1 MALSGSF
8 SSFPVVD
15 LGLYCMWTAEQN
27 ASDNYSDL
35 TLRVYL
41 QYRTL
46 NIGQITGSTI
56 SINGV
61 TETFATPAIHDTTG
75 GMKTRLLKTK
85 TIRIQHDEG
94 GFKTGV
100 VLSAYW
106 PCSIS
111 LHGTEVTAIT
121 ASDNVALD
129 PIDRKGPT
137 FTLSAV
143 GATDTSVTLKAVASA
158 ACDTW
163 KYEKDFDGTW
173 AAIPNAGETE
183 ATFTV
188 NGLSPDDTHSFRVK
202 ARKKL
207 NLVEGVSSQF
217 GVATKTVSRL
227 NDAAN
232 ITADTATIRL
242 YVNATVNNSSCTH
255 TIEILKDS
263 TVIVTVSSLSWS
275 QGTAGRTVTLSARAK
290 DALQTAM
297 MSVKSMP
304 VTIRLTSYSGSTQV
318 GSPTTVETE
327 AVTTEG
333 NSAPT
338 IEGMTLTDED
348 QYTSI
353 MTHEEVFVQHASQLL
368 VTPGRVTSRNAAT
381 ITKYA
386 VYCGSKY
393 VECADARDPLMIGSI
408 EESGNV
414 EVRLIVTDSRGYTAT
429 LSQIITV
436 LPLTDPELTGFSL
449 VRDTTDATNA
459 NMDFTGTICSAVCG
473 SEMNG
478 IAYIQYRMKQ
488 TNTDTYGEYVSL
500 LRDITL
506 TGTDFS
512 LEDYVID
519 RVDDDKSYDLHLHVV
534 DNFGRQLDRY
544 AVIPKAKPVVA
555 LRDGM
560 VGINKAEPSVALDVD
575 GGASFTGEVKAAS
588 FLGSVAPANLAS
600 AVTVSKGGT
609 GSTTAAGARSSLG
622 IKGTSL
628 YNSTLT
634 TGSTTFSYSSYNAYA
649 IIGTT
654 AGSTVRCAILVPKI
668 ALTTTAVTY
677 CISDGTARQEFTLKY
692 SGLTVTLT
700 MGTGGGSILRIIGI
714 N

>member
-15 LGLYCMWTAEQN
+15 LGLYCTWTAEQN
-27 ASDNYSDL
+27 AADNYSDL

-75 GMKTRLLKTK
+75 GMKTRLVKTK
-85 TIRIQHDEG
+85 TVRIQHDEG
-94 GFKTGV
+94 GFKTSV
-100 VLSAYW
+100 ALAANW
-106 PCSIS
+106 PCDIA
-111 LHGTEVTAIT
+111 LHGTTVAAIT
-121 ASDNVALD
+121 ASDNVTLD
-129 PIDRKGPT
+129 PIDRKGPSI
-137 FTLSAV
+137 TLAVESASET
-143 GATDTSVTLKAVASA
+143 GVTLKAAANA

-163 KYEKDFDGTW
+163 KYEIDDSGTWMAIAGDGTDV
-173 AAIPNAGETE
+173 
-183 ATFTV
+183 TFTV
-188 NGLSPDDTHSFRVK
+188 SGLSVDRGYYFRVK

-207 NLVEGVSSQF
+207 NHVEGTSAQIGVTTTNVS
-217 GVATKTVSRL
+217 KL
-227 NDAAN
+227 NSSAI
-232 ITADTATIRL
+232 ITADAATVRFN
-242 YVNATVNNSSCTH
+242 VNVTVNNSLCTH
-255 TIEILKDS
+255 KIEILKDS
-263 TVIVTVSSLSWS
+263 TAVVTVSSLSWT
-275 QGTAGRTVTLSARAK
+275 QGTSSRTVTLSARQK
-290 DALQTAM
+290 SDLQAAM
-297 MSVKSMP
+297 SEVKRMP
-304 VTIRLTSYSGSTQV
+304 VTVRLTSYKGSTQM
-318 GSPTTVETE
+318 GSPTTVDTE
-327 AVTTEG
+327 AMTTSS

-338 IEGMTLTDED
+338 LEGMTLTDED
-348 QYTSI
+348 QYTSM
-353 MTHEEVFVQHASQLL
+353 MTHEEVFVQHTSQLL
-368 VTPGRVTSRNAAT
+368 VTPGRAAARNGAV

-393 VECADARDPLMIGSI
+393 VECTDARNPLMIGSI

-429 LSQIITV
+429 LSQMITV
-436 LPLTDPELTGFSL
+436 LPLTDPELTAFSL
-449 VRDTTDATNA
+449 VRDTTDATNV

-478 IAYIQYRMKQ
+478 ITYIQYRMKQ

-519 RVDDDKSYDLHLHVV
+519 RVDDDKSYDLHLQVI
-534 DNFGRQLDRY
+534 DNFGRQLDHY
-544 AVIPKAKPVVA
+544 AIIPKAKPVVA

-634 TGSTTFSYSSYNAYA
+634 MGSTTFSYSSYNAYA

-654 AGSTVRCAILVPKI
+654 AGSTVRCAILVPKV

-692 SGLTVTLT
+692 SGSTVTLT